1 MAEKSRFYLFRVD
14 QGEGRKTVSLIPRWS
29 SFGSPDPPS
38 AFGAGFRE
46 AVHVLHDQCRD
57 RFDEDPD
64 ELRRFRWSEKLA
76 CHRTTVEIHPST
88 QLGALSVLG
97 RRTVPLSLTYGL
109 APLADGGC
117 RMVVPRFDVSLVIE
131 DESLAKEVIHQQL
144 PAWLAGIE
152 SASLFDFRPL
162 GEESIEPWRPSGGF
176 RPRGHGSEPQD
187 DELETLRAVA
197 EDWVDRAR
205 RRRLEPVVDVFDP
218 AEHNHAYDR
227 FPPESILLVGRQGVG
242 KTAWVRALAHY
253 FLRWQRDRDR
263 DDPPRL
269 WATSADRLMA
279 GMSYLGQW
287 EERCLEIADEI
298 SFEGDYIYVGRLRP
312 ILERRGHSSIGELW
326 REAVEDEQISLIA
339 ECTPEELETCRRLLP
354 GLVRRMRILRLEEPS
369 LRRVPDWVRA
379 YAARKAKSLEL
390 RESALRRMTYLL
402 DAYRRHEVFP
412 GKAFRFVDVLARE
425 AEEKHASRGDHDRD
439 SRDPVVLTADGVTE
453 AFCRWSG
460 LPKDLISDRR
470 GRSVQEIASALAAG
484 VVGQDHACEAAARIL
499 ARFKAGLH
507 DPEKPLGTLLFVG
520 PTGVGKTELAKQ
532 LATYM
537 FGHVDRLLRFDMS
550 EFQTPGSSRRLLQVG
565 EGRRSLA
572 QDLRRQPLSLVLFDE
587 IEKAHPEVFDLL
599 LGVLGEGRLTDSEG
613 RVVDFRMSILVMT
626 SNLGV
631 RETESPGFGD
641 GRAGHADYSRA
652 VRRHFRPELVNRIDE
667 IVSFRNL
674 ALRDVE
680 KIVDLSIRKA
690 RHRPGIA
697 HRRLSLHLEPA
708 ARALLAKRG
717 VHPTRGAR
725 PLQRLIEEE
734 VLTPLA
740 IKISEDPALTDR
752 AVYIVDDP
760 SARVPPGSELIAVSP
775 APEGD
780 GSGSA
785 SNTGTKK
792 S

>member
-1 MAEKSRFYLFRVD
+1 MAEKSCFYLFRVD
-14 QGEGRKTVSLIPRWS
+14 QGRGRKTVSLIPRWS

-38 AFGAGFRE
+38 AFSTGFRE
-46 AVHVLHDQCRD
+46 ALRILHEQCRD

-64 ELRRFRWSEKLA
+64 GLRRFKWTESLTS
-76 CHRTTVEIHPST
+76 HRTTVEIHPST
-88 QLGALSVLG
+88 HLGSLSVLG

-131 DESLAKEVIHQQL
+131 DEDLAKEVIHQQL

-152 SASLFDFRPL
+152 SGSLFDFRPL
-162 GEESIEPWRPSGGF
+162 GEESIEPWRPSTGF
-176 RPRGHGSEPQD
+176 RPRRYRHRAQG
-187 DELETLRAVA
+187 DELETLQTVA

-205 RRRLEPVVDVFDP
+205 RKRLEPVVEVFDP
-218 AEHNHAYDR
+218 AEHHHVYDR

-263 DDPPRL
+263 DNPPRL

-287 EERCLEIADEI
+287 EERCLEIASEI
-298 SFEGDYIYVGRLRP
+298 CYEGDYIYVGRLRP

-339 ECTPEELETCRRLLP
+339 ECTPEELEACRRLLP

-379 YAARKAKSLEL
+379 YAGRKAKSLEL
-390 RESALRRMTYLL
+390 RESALQRMTYLL
-402 DAYRRHEVFP
+402 DAYHRHEVFP

-425 AEEKHASRGDHDRD
+425 AEEKVAARGDQGQS
-439 SRDPVVLTADGVTE
+439 SRDRVVLTASGVSK

-460 LPKDLISDRR
+460 LPKDLISDNR
-470 GRSVQEIASALAAG
+470 GRSVGEIASALAAG

-507 DPEKPLGTLLFVG
+507 DPGKPLGTLLFVG

-550 EFQTPGSSRRLLQVG
+550 EFQAPGSARRLLQVG

-599 LGVLGEGRLTDSEG
+599 LAVLGEGRLTDSEG

-652 VRRHFRPELVNRIDE
+652 VQRHFRPELVNRIDE
-667 IVSFRNL
+667 VVSFRNL
-674 ALRDVE
+674 ALEDVE

-690 RHRPGIA
+690 RSRPGIA
-697 HRRLSLHLEPA
+697 HRRLSLHLEPS

-717 VHPTRGAR
+717 RHPTRGAR
-725 PLQRLIEEE
+725 PLQRLLEEE

-740 IKISEDPALTDR
+740 IKISEDPTLTDR

-760 SARVPPGSELIAVSP
+760 SAEVPPGSERIAISP
-775 APEGD
+775 ATAADPE
-780 GSGSA
+780 SG
-785 SNTGTKK
+785 
-792 S
+792 